1 MSSPVVRL
9 DLDLRQPSAQTIQ
22 VRQTCW
28 PESSRVVVQLP
39 VWTPGSYTVRDHAQ
53 HLHSLVAH
61 CGDEAITARRIGP
74 SRWQVEMPTRDE
86 LRLDYAIEARDL
98 TVRTCH
104 LDPDFASLSLAAVAM
119 DVEGSRW
126 HEHRL
131 TVKVPEP
138 WRVHVPL
145 PTVDDAW
152 IAEDFDALVDSPVHA
167 GPFDVE
173 RFDVD
178 GHDHE
183 LLLIG
188 SPPGGWPPSLT
199 QDITSV
205 CRATCRLM
213 DTPPPAGDRY
223 QLVIQMLENGYGGL
237 EHDHSAVLQFNWP
250 ALARPGGLRQLLQ
263 LVGHEYLH
271 QWNVRRLRPA
281 DYRPYDYGRS
291 VVSEGLWF
299 AEGITSY
306 FDLSTTLLAGF
317 SDRTHFLQD
326 LGDELSRVLMTPGRT
341 VQSLADSAREAWVK
355 LYKATPSSRDTQVS
369 YYRYGAAAAFCL
381 DVRLRQVGSSLSAVL
396 RRLWASHGLCG
407 RGYRRQD
414 ILSAI
419 AEWDGSLAE
428 QLDGWLDQPDSL
440 PLEPLIAALGLRLD
454 PIQSSEPHHGLSLE
468 DQASGVVVKRV
479 DPQGPAAEAG
489 LVVGDELIAIA
500 GRRLR
505 RMADLPTLLKGQSSV
520 SVVWSRRGLMKESL
534 LIPDECVDRWSLH
547 WDPGATAEQLALRD
561 RWFQIL

>member
-9 DLDLRQPSAQTIQ
+9 DLDLRQPAGQTLR
-22 VRQTCW
+22 VRQTCC
-28 PESSRVVVQLP
+28 PEASRVVVQLP
-39 VWTPGSYTVRDHAQ
+39 IWTPGSYTVRDHVQ

-61 CGDEAITARRIGP
+61 CGDDPISARRIGL
-74 SRWQVEMPTRDE
+74 SRWLVEMPRREVLT
-86 LRLDYAIEARDL
+86 LDYAIEARDL

-119 DVEGSRW
+119 DVEGCRW

-131 TVKVPEP
+131 TVAVPEA
-138 WRVHVPL
+138 WSVHVPL
-145 PTVDDAW
+145 PFVDQAW
-152 IAEDFDALVDSPVHA
+152 IAEDFDGLVDSPVHA
-167 GPFDVE
+167 GSFDVE

-178 GHDHE
+178 GHGHE

-188 SPPGGWPPSLT
+188 SPPGGWPSSLT

-223 QLVIQMLENGYGGL
+223 QLVIQMLESGYGGL

-250 ALARPGGLRQLLQ
+250 AFARPGGLRQLLQ

-281 DYRPYDYGRS
+281 DYRPYDYGRP

-306 FDLSTTLLAGF
+306 FDLSTTLLSGF
-317 SDRTHFLQD
+317 SNRTQFLQD
-326 LGDELSRVLMTPGRT
+326 LGEELSRVLMTPGRS

-355 LYKATPSSRDTQVS
+355 LYKATPSSRDSQVS
-369 YYRYGAAAAFCL
+369 YYRYGAATAFCL
-381 DVRLRQVGSSLSAVL
+381 DVRLRQVGSSLSTVL
-396 RRLWASHGLCG
+396 RELWASHGRCG
-407 RGYRRQD
+407 RGYQRQN

-419 AEWDGSLAE
+419 AKRDSSLAA
-428 QLDGWLDQPDSL
+428 QLDGWLDEPDSL
-440 PLEPLIAALGLRLD
+440 PLEALVAALGLRLD
-454 PIQSSEPHHGLSLE
+454 PIQSSEPHHGLNLE

-479 DPQGPAAEAG
+479 APRGPAMQAG
-489 LVVGDELIAIA
+489 LVVGDELIAIG

-505 RMADLPTLLKGQSSV
+505 RMADLPMLLKGQSRV
-520 SVVWSRRGLMKESL
+520 PVLWSRRGLMKESL
-534 LIPDECVDRWSLH
+534 LIPDECIDRWTLR